1 MADKI
6 NPLRKYLR
14 KDCLPH
20 FFCSG
25 CGAAQVLNFFVQAA
39 DAIHLDFDNLV
50 AIGGVGCT
58 ARIPVYL
65 DTEALHG
72 IHGRTLPWATGI
84 KLHNPKLKV
93 VIFAGD
99 GDAAAIGGNHLIH
112 AARRNLDV
120 TMIMVNNLN
129 YAMTGGQVAPTT
141 HYGLNTTTTP
151 FGNQEEPF
159 DMCKLVAAAG
169 GTYVARASTFRP
181 RVAINAIK
189 KALSHSG
196 FSFVEIISQC
206 PTYFGRRAIGSGQAV
221 NGVKWIEEHS
231 LTRKEASELSE
242 EKLVDK
248 FVLGTFV
255 ETTRPVYMGGSIFPS
270 EEEECRKIK

>member
-1 MADKI
+1 MMEEGI
-6 NPLRKYLR
+6 NPIRKYLR

-39 DAIHLDFDNLV
+39 DALQLDFDNLV

-65 DTEALHG
+65 DADSLHG

-84 KLHNPKLKV
+84 KLFNPKLKV

-129 YAMTGGQVAPTT
+129 FGMTGGQVAPTT
-141 HYGLNTTTTP
+141 LNHLRTTTTP
-151 FGNQEEPF
+151 FGNLENPF
-159 DMCKLVAAAG
+159 DLCKLVAAAG
-169 GTYVARASTFRP
+169 ATYVARASTYRP
-181 RVAINAIK
+181 RPAINAIK
-189 KALSHSG
+189 KALQHKG
-196 FSFVEIISQC
+196 FSFVEIITQC
-206 PTYFGRRAIGSGQAV
+206 PTNFGRKAIGSGDAV
-221 NGVKWIEEHS
+221 RGMKWIEEQS
-231 LTRKEASELSE
+231 VTRQAAAELPE
-242 EKLVDK
+242 EQLADK

-255 ETTRPVYMGGSIFPS
+255 DIDRPVYQGGSIFPA
-270 EEEECRKIK
+270 EEEE

>member
-1 MADKI
+1 MAGVI
-6 NPLRKYLR
+6 HPLRNYLR

-39 DAIHLDFDNLV
+39 DAIQLDFDQLV
-50 AIGGVGCT
+50 TIGGVGCT

-65 DTEALHG
+65 DADTMHG

-84 KLHNPKLKV
+84 KLHNPALKV

-129 YAMTGGQVAPTT
+129 FGMTGGQVAPTT
-141 HYGLNTTTTP
+141 LPGLKTTTTP
-151 FGNQEEPF
+151 FGNLEESF
-159 DMCKLVAAAG
+159 DLCKLVVAAG
-169 GTYVARASTFRP
+169 GTYVARTSTYRP
-181 RVAINAIK
+181 KIAIATIKNALEHK
-189 KALSHSG
+189 G
-196 FSFVEIISQC
+196 FSFVEVISQC
-206 PTYFGRRAIGSGQAV
+206 PTNFGRKAIGSGDASTGMQ
-221 NGVKWIEEHS
+221 WIEKNSIS
-231 LTRKEASELSE
+231 LKDADRLPVGQLA
-242 EKLVDK
+242 DK
-248 FVLGTFV
+248 FVLGTFININ
-255 ETTRPVYMGGSIFPS
+255 RPIYAGGSIMQK
-270 EEEECRKIK
+270 EEEE

>member
-1 MADKI
+1 
-6 NPLRKYLR
+6 
-14 KDCLPH
+14 
-20 FFCSG
+20 
-25 CGAAQVLNFFVQAA
+25 
-39 DAIHLDFDNLV
+39 
-50 AIGGVGCT
+50 
-58 ARIPVYL
+58 
-65 DTEALHG
+65 
-72 IHGRTLPWATGI
+72 
-84 KLHNPKLKV
+84 
-93 VIFAGD
+93 
-99 GDAAAIGGNHLIH
+99 
-112 AARRNLDV
+112 
-120 TMIMVNNLN
+120 
-129 YAMTGGQVAPTT
+129 
-141 HYGLNTTTTP
+141 
-151 FGNQEEPF
+151 QEEPF
-159 DMCKLVAAAG
+159 DMCKLVVAAG
-169 GTYVARASTFRP
+169 GTYVARASTYRP

>member
-1 MADKI
+1 MADAV

-14 KDCLPH
+14 KDSLPH

-39 DAIHLDFDNLV
+39 DSIKLDFDNLV
-50 AIGGVGCT
+50 TIGGVGCT

-65 DTEALHG
+65 DADTMHG

-120 TMIMVNNLN
+120 TMIMVNNLTFG
-129 YAMTGGQVAPTT
+129 MTGGQVAPTT
-141 HYGLNTTTTP
+141 LRSLKSTTTP
-151 FGNQEEPF
+151 YGNLEKPF
-159 DMCKLVAAAG
+159 DICKLVVAAG
-169 GTYVARASTFRP
+169 GTFVARASTYRP
-181 RVAINAIK
+181 RPAINAIK
-189 KALSHSG
+189 KALEHKG
-196 FSFVEIISQC
+196 FSFVEIVSQC
-206 PTYFGRRAIGSGQAV
+206 PTNFGRKAIGSGDAAS
-221 NGVKWIEEHS
+221 GIMWIKEQS
-231 LTRKEASELSE
+231 LTRQQASELPE
-242 EKLVDK
+242 EELVDK

-255 ETTRPVYMGGSIFPS
+255 DTNRPVYLGGSIFPMED
-270 EEEECRKIK
+270 EE